1 MKRMKFTL
9 GLLSLALVLTT
20 FFVSCNNEE
29 EIVINKKE
37 LKKDVSIYSF
47 VQDTV
52 YKYSNGIEIKSIIKS
67 TFPITKRISEIEIEN
82 KIKNGHK
89 VEIEFRNSSEI
100 KAFNIQYPNNKLCST
115 CKRDKDGNIS
125 DSLECST
132 ECINQ
137 CAFSTYQQWSNAK
150 IIVGSLVGAAQAV
163 FGDCLARN
171 CIGY

>member
-82 KIKNGHK
+82 KIKDGHK

-115 CKRDKDGNIS
+115 CKRDKDGNVIS
-125 DSLECST
+125 QIALNVVLNALT
-132 ECINQ
+132 NVHFQLINNGQ
-137 CAFSTYQQWSNAK
+137 MLRL
-150 IIVGSLVGAAQAV
+150 SLV
-163 FGDCLARN
+163 LL
-171 CIGY
+171 